1 MLGSDLED
9 WHKWISDVLSECDQ
23 LTHLSLSFAGV
34 KQDSLWANNPG
45 PLALFF
51 THICVAHQKKTNRRL
66 KLESLRLSDP
76 LIFPNL
82 ETLSMLTDCST
93 LEDVYICN
101 L

>member
-51 THICVAHQKKTNRRL
+51 THICVAHQKENQLSSEVGIATAIRPSYFP
-66 KLESLRLSDP
+66 KLRNSV
-76 LIFPNL
+76 
-82 ETLSMLTDCST
+82 
-93 LEDVYICN
+93 DVDGLQHTGGC
-101 L
+101 LHL